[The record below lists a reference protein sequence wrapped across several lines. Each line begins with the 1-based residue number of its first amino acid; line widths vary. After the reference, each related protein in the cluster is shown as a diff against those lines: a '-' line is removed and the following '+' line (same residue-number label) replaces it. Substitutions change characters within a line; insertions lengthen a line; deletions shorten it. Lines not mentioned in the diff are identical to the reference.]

1 MRVFHWFQALLQQ
14 DCRLH
19 ASWWWWWWTALHWW
33 WHCYP
38 PRAESAGVGFT
49 CLKLFDVV
57 GGSCLMESGSVGGG
71 LKIRIRCLFFCQHLD
86 FCRSLYTNI
95 LHSRIKARRCMCQR
109 YRSYICVLYCAA
121 IDAVRQ
127 AEAGSTSRFRFSL
140 ATIRVWTRVIDI
152 TACVRG
158 DGHILIVYIS
168 SLYLCIT
175 PASKTLP
182 LPPPIITHHHTGRPL
197 LACPSHRQRHLP
209 IRH

>member
-1 MRVFHWFQALLQQ
+1 MFDGVGQ
-14 DCRLH
+14 C
-19 ASWWWWWWTALHWW
+19 WWWLENPHTL
-33 WHCYP
+33 P
-38 PRAESAGVGFT
+38 
-49 CLKLFDVV
+49 
-57 GGSCLMESGSVGGG
+57 
-71 LKIRIRCLFFCQHLD
+71 FFCHCLLNLVAVSTPTPLD
-86 FCRSLYTNI
+86 PN
-95 LHSRIKARRCMCQR
+95 RIKARRWMCQR

-168 SLYLCIT
+168 SLYLCVT

-197 LACPSHRQRHLP
+197 LTCPSHRQRHLP

>member
-1 MRVFHWFQALLQQ
+1 MLFDGVGQ
-14 DCRLH
+14 C
-19 ASWWWWWWTALHWW
+19 WWWLGNLHTSPFLPILGLLSQSL
-33 WHCYP
+33 HQYP
-38 PRAESAGVGFT
+38 
-49 CLKLFDVV
+49 
-57 GGSCLMESGSVGGG
+57 
-71 LKIRIRCLFFCQHLD
+71 
-86 FCRSLYTNI
+86 N
-95 LHSRIKARRCMCQR
+95 RIKARRCMCQR

-152 TACVRG
+152 TAGVRG

-197 LACPSHRQRHLP
+197 LTCPSHRQRHLP

>member
-1 MRVFHWFQALLQQ
+1 MLVVAWKSAYVAFSANT
-14 DCRLH
+14 
-19 ASWWWWWWTALHWW
+19 WTFVAVST
-33 WHCYP
+33 P
-38 PRAESAGVGFT
+38 TP
-49 CLKLFDVV
+49 
-57 GGSCLMESGSVGGG
+57 
-71 LKIRIRCLFFCQHLD
+71 LD
-86 FCRSLYTNI
+86 PN
-95 LHSRIKARRCMCQR
+95 RIKARRCMCQR

-152 TACVRG
+152 TAGVRG

-197 LACPSHRQRHLP
+197 LACPSHHRQRHLP

>member
-1 MRVFHWFQALLQQ
+1 MFDGVGQ
-14 DCRLH
+14 C
-19 ASWWWWWWTALHWW
+19 WWWLGNLHTL
-33 WHCYP
+33 P
-38 PRAESAGVGFT
+38 FLPIF
-49 CLKLFDVV
+49 
-57 GGSCLMESGSVGGG
+57 G
-71 LKIRIRCLFFCQHLD
+71 LLSQSLHQHP
-86 FCRSLYTNI
+86 
-95 LHSRIKARRCMCQR
+95 SRIKARRCMCQR

-152 TACVRG
+152 TAGVRG
-158 DGHILIVYIS
+158 DGHILIIVYIS

-182 LPPPIITHHHTGRPL
+182 LPSPIITHHHTGRPL
-197 LACPSHRQRHLP
+197 LACPSHHRQRHLP